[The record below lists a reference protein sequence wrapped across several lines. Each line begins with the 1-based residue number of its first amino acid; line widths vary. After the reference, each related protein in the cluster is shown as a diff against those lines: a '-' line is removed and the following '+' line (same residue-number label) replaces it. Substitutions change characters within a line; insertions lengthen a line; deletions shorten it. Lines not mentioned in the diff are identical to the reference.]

1 MSHRRRFKQSLSLR
15 DRLAAFANAKRE
27 KADQLPPGPEQND
40 MLRKARQADA
50 ASRLDDWANSPGLQS
65 PK

>member
-1 MSHRRRFKQSLSLR
+1 MSHRRRFKQSLSLG
-15 DRLAAFANAKRE
+15 DRLAAFANAARE
-27 KADQLPPGPEQND
+27 KADQLPPGSEQND

-50 ASRLDDWANSPGLQS
+50 ASRLEGWANSPGLQS